1 MSTPPT
7 QRITVDEYEQI
18 GAAGIL
24 EDPSRIELIDG
35 YLVAK
40 KKKTPEHCYSTNQV
54 LKALRSQL
62 PDGWTWWQYD
72 PVRIP
77 PYDEPE
83 PDVSIVRGS
92 DADYKH
98 RHPTGDEVSLVVEV
112 SDLSLGWDRGPKL
125 SAYARGKIPVYWIVN
140 LVDRQIEVYSRPSK
154 NGYKSRKDFLPGQQ
168 VPVTIGGQSLPPIAV
183 DDILP

>member
-1 MSTPPT
+1 M
-7 QRITVDEYEQI
+7 TVDEYERI
-18 GAAGIL
+18 GAAGVL
-24 EDPSRIELIDG
+24 EDPSRIELIAG
-35 YLVAK
+35 YMVAK
-40 KKKTPEHCYSTNQV
+40 MKKSPEHCYASNQV
-54 LKALRSQL
+54 RKALSSQL
-62 PDGWTWWQYD
+62 PADWTWWQTE

-83 PDVSIVRGS
+83 PDVSIVRGC

-98 RHPTGDEVSLVVEV
+98 RHPTADDVSMVVEV
-112 SDLSLGWDRGPKL
+112 SDLSLSRDRGQKL

-154 NGYKSRKDFLPGQQ
+154 GGYRSRKVFLPGQQ
-168 VPVTIGGQSLPPIAV
+168 VPVKIGGQSLPPIAV

>member
-1 MSTPPT
+1 MSTPSPH
-7 QRITVDEYEQI
+7 RITVDEYERLD
-18 GAAGIL
+18 AAGVM
-24 EDPSRIELIDG
+24 EDPRRIELIDG
-35 YLVAK
+35 YLVVK
-40 KKKTPEHCYSTNQV
+40 KKKTPEHCYSTNRA

-62 PDGWTWWQYD
+62 PDGWTCWQYD

-92 DADYKH
+92 DADYMH
-98 RHPTGDEVSLVVEV
+98 RHPTADDVSMVVEV
-112 SDLSLGWDRGPKL
+112 SDLSLSRDRGPKL

-140 LVDRQIEVYSRPSK
+140 LVDRRVEVYSRPSK
-154 NGYKSRKDFLPGQQ
+154 GGYKLRKDFLPGQQ
-168 VPVTIGGQSLPPIAV
+168 VPVRISGQSLPPIAV